1 MTKVDRLIVWGREAY
16 RARHKCRRDA
26 NALLAIHADIYPAVR
41 RLLKQI
47 KETTPLGKDLRLV
60 KWEML
65 PKSPIL
71 PISNIASITRGKR
84 KWAELDFT
92 DGAYAFHFDSP
103 NGKFTAIYFAWEHGH
118 DRKQRA
124 IALLPFGRLQEW
136 HRFQEKLSEMASAI
150 KPSRKKAYIVGS
162 NYEHDFKPTATLA
175 DVILPG
181 DLKSEI
187 VMSIDGFF
195 SSGVKAYSELG
206 VPAFRKYLLYGA
218 PGNGKS
224 LLCQA
229 IAADQIAKKRVVVFV
244 SASDNFGADFNKIQS
259 ALTIARRNRFAV
271 LIIVEEIDS
280 YVTNP
285 AMRAQVLDLLD
296 GFEAPANPAGS
307 VLVMT
312 TNHPEMLDES
322 ILRFGRVDQR
332 WEIPN
337 IQTAEE
343 AQLLLQRYLGD
354 LYESEDH
361 APVAKDMI
369 GLPRVFARE
378 LAFASRMRAAQA
390 GEIHLNG
397 HLRATFKAMKTQATR
412 GDEFLRHGSGWQ
424 FKPQV
429 QN

>member
-16 RARHKCRRDA
+16 RALHKREKNV
-26 NALLAIHADIYPAVR
+26 NALLAIHATTYPAVR

-47 KETTPLGKDLRLV
+47 KETTSLGQNLHLT

-71 PISNIASITRGKR
+71 PISCITPIIKGKR
-84 KWAELDFT
+84 SWAELDFT
-92 DGAYAFHFDSP
+92 EGAYAFHFDSP
-103 NGKFTAIYFAWEHGH
+103 DGKFTVIYLAWEHGH

-136 HRFQEKLSEMASAI
+136 HRFQEALYGLATVI

-181 DLKSEI
+181 DLKNEI
-187 VMSIDGFF
+187 VTSIDGFF
-195 SSGVKAYSELG
+195 NSGVKAYSELG

-259 ALTIARRNRFAV
+259 ALTIARRNKFPV

-296 GFEAPANPAGS
+296 GFEAPANSAGS

-312 TNHPEMLDES
+312 TNHPEVLDES

-343 AQLLLQRYLGD
+343 ARLLLQRYLGC
-354 LYESEDH
+354 LYEPDDH
-361 APVAKDMI
+361 ALVATDMI

-378 LAFASRMRAAQA
+378 LAFASRMRAAQS
-390 GEIHLNG
+390 GETHLNG
-397 HLRATFKAMKTQATR
+397 HLRATFKAMKSQATK
-412 GDEFLRHGSGWQ
+412 GEEFLRHSSGWQ

-429 QN
+429 PN